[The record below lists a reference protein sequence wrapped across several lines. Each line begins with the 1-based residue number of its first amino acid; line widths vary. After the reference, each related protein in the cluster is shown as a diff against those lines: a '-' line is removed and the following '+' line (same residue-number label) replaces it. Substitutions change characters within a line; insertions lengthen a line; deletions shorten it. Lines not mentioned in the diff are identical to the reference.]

1 MSRAKYFNLSFLL
14 LFFLV
19 SVRCSKEHQPVFSG
33 LDVLIGE
40 RQDIIRGKRIGIV
53 TNQTAIT
60 KDKQH
65 IVDALVTLPRVNIK
79 ALFAPEH
86 GIRGDREGGEYIESY
101 VDSLTGIK
109 VYSLYGKSRKPSS
122 AMLDSIDVLLF
133 DIQDIGA
140 RFYTYIS
147 TMGLAMEAAAEKGIP
162 FVVLDRPNPIT
173 GVIMEGPVLQPS
185 VKSFVGRYPIPIRH
199 GMTVGELA
207 RMINGEG
214 WLKNEV
220 HADLTVVP
228 VKNWHRLQ
236 WFDQTGLPWVKTSPN
251 MPNLESAT
259 LYPGIGL
266 LEGINISEGRGTDE
280 PFVKIGAPW
289 LEPEKIAQELSG
301 IWIYGVKLQ
310 PIRFFPVSM
319 PNATL
324 HPEYENEQCRGF
336 RINIYDRNV
345 FRAVSFAV
353 YLICAVEK
361 LYPDQILFT
370 RGFDRLA
377 GNVELKRQILD
388 GMPAKKI
395 IAGWENEIENF
406 KQLRE
411 KYLLYK

>member
-1 MSRAKYFNLSFLL
+1 M
-14 LFFLV
+14 LFR
-19 SVRCSKEHQPVFSG
+19 S
-33 LDVLIGE
+33 
-40 RQDIIRGKRIGIV
+40 
-53 TNQTAIT
+53 
-60 KDKQH
+60 
-65 IVDALVTLPRVNIK
+65 
-79 ALFAPEH
+79 
-86 GIRGDREGGEYIESY
+86 
-101 VDSLTGIK
+101 
-109 VYSLYGKSRKPSS
+109 
-122 AMLDSIDVLLF
+122 
-133 DIQDIGA
+133 DIGA

-147 TMGLAMEAAAEKGIP
+147 TMGLAMEAAAERGIP

-173 GVIMEGPVLQPS
+173 GEIVEGPVLQPS

-207 RMINGEG
+207 EMINGEG
-214 WLKNEV
+214 WLKNGV
-220 HADLTVVP
+220 HAALTVVP

-259 LYPGIGL
+259 LYPGMGL

-289 LEPEKIAQELSG
+289 FEPEKMLHELSG
-301 IWIYGVKLQ
+301 IWVYGVKLQ
-310 PIRFFPVSM
+310 PIQFFPVAM
-319 PNATL
+319 PDATL
-324 HPEYENEQCRGF
+324 HPEYENEQCKGF
-336 RINIYDRNV
+336 RIDVYDRNV

-353 YLICAVEK
+353 YLICTAEK

-377 GNVELKRQILD
+377 GNTNLKQQIIN
-388 GMPAKKI
+388 GTPAKVI

-406 KQLRE
+406 KQMRQ